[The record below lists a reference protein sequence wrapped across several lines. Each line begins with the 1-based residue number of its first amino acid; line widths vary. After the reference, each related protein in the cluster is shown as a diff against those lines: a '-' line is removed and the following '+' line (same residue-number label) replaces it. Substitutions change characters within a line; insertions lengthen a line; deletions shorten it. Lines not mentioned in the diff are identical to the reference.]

1 MWAPEQ
7 CLPPL
12 LPKATIIDLLT
23 SIGLPKPLR
32 VHRLD
37 TRAAYHSVYMLSL
50 PPDAFGVSKD
60 KDSADQTTDLVLRV
74 SGQHFPSIKTINE
87 AAVISWVE
95 ANTSIPVP
103 TVVRMSGSRENV
115 LQHEYLIHRRL
126 PGDPLDEAF
135 RSVTQDQMDTILNQI
150 IDMLVVL
157 HSTTWQHIGG
167 LRFTDDGN
175 IVPGPVLEEGA
186 WQVPEIL
193 THFGSSQTF
202 DSLNIA
208 GPYPDYV
215 SYISAHVVKHLH
227 AIDHHIS
234 LGWMR
239 DLIPQLNRF
248 LLAIRRD
255 EAELNNVKLRLSHSD
270 IHFSNIMIDPSTARI
285 TGLLDWEFSGVV
297 PYCRW
302 DPMTHFLS
310 NLGIEDAVERK
321 GNIAEL
327 CQRFETLCRARGVGY
342 LLEDAKYTSTKQE
355 SMQLATSYLQLIVK
369 RCPQNESLETLREYR
384 LTLEKHLEVC
394 IAQS

>member
-7 CLPPL
+7 CLPPPL
-12 LPKATIIDLLT
+12 AEATIIDLLT
-23 SIGLPKPLR
+23 SIGLPKPLQ
-32 VHRLD
+32 VHQLN

-50 PPDAFGVSKD
+50 PPDALGVSKD
-60 KDSADQTTDLVLRV
+60 KSSADQSTELVLRV

-103 TVVRMSGSRENV
+103 TVVRMSSSRENV
-115 LQHEYLIHRRL
+115 LQHEYVIHRRL
-126 PGDPLDEAF
+126 PGYPLDEVF
-135 RSVTQDQMDTILNQI
+135 RSVTPDQMDTILNQI

-167 LRFTDDGN
+167 LRLAEDGS

-202 DSLNIA
+202 NSLNIA

-215 SYISAHVVKHLH
+215 SYIAAHLVKSIA

-255 EAELNNVKLRLSHSD
+255 EAELNDIKLRLSHND
-270 IHFSNIMIDPSTARI
+270 IHFSNIMIDPSTAKI
-285 TGLLDWEFSGVV
+285 TGILDWEFAGVV

-302 DPMTHFLS
+302 DPQTHFLS

-321 GNIAEL
+321 ANIAEL
-327 CQRFETLCRARGVGY
+327 RQRFETLCQARGAGY

-369 RCPQNESLETLREYR
+369 RCPQNESLEVLQEYR
-384 LTLEKHLEVC
+384 LTLEKHLKVC
-394 IAQS
+394 ITQS